1 MDAVIILTTYP
12 DARLAQQAA
21 RALVGCKLAA
31 CVNLQPEMTSVYRWE
46 GNIESGQEL
55 QLMIKTRRSLFS
67 EVRDYILKSHPYELP
82 EILCIPVL
90 AGSED
95 YLNWIETTT
104 HAD

>member
-1 MDAVIILTTYP
+1 MDAVIVLTTYP
-12 DARLAQQAA
+12 DAELAQQAA
-21 RALVGCKLAA
+21 RALVDRRLAA
-31 CVNLQPEMTSVYRWE
+31 CVNLLPEMTSVYRWE
-46 GNIESGQEL
+46 GDIESGQEL

-90 AGSED
+90 TGSDD

-104 HAD
+104 HDD